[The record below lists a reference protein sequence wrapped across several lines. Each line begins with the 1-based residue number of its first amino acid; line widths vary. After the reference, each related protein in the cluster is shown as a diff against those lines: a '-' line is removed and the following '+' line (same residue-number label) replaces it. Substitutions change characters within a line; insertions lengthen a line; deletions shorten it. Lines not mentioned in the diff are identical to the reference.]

1 MEVQG
6 MNNESKLDTVKGS
19 AITKQNST
27 KVSESVSFMNKKK
40 WKDAGLFTLFVG
52 PVLLAFT
59 LIVLIPFF
67 TGIYYAFTD
76 WNGVTGTVKWVG
88 LDNFKY
94 LFSEDKQF
102 QKSFMLTTKYTVVSI
117 ILTNV
122 IGFGLALLV
131 AQRLKSRNLLR
142 TVFFMPNLI
151 GGLILGFIWQFIFV
165 KGFASIGELTGIP
178 LFELAWLGDANT
190 AFWGIVIVSLWQG
203 AGYIMIIYI
212 AALQN
217 VPQELIEAARIDGAN
232 RFQILRHITMPLVAP
247 AVTICL
253 FLTTASSF
261 KVFDA
266 NLSLTNGGPFK
277 STEMLALNIYT
288 EAFVNNRYGIGEAK
302 ALIFFIV
309 VAAITVLQ
317 VTISKKKEVES

>member
-6 MNNESKLDTVKGS
+6 MNNESKLDTVKGAALTNQKS
-19 AITKQNST
+19 A
-27 KVSESVSFMNKKK
+27 KVSHSVSFLNKKK
-40 WKDAGLFTLFVG
+40 WKEAGLFTLFVG
-52 PVLLAFT
+52 PVLLAFI

-76 WNGVTGTVKWVG
+76 WNGVTGSVKWVG

-94 LFSEDKQF
+94 LFTEDKQF
-102 QKSFMLTTKYTVVSI
+102 QQSFILTTKYTVVAI
-117 ILTNV
+117 ILTNL

-131 AQRLKSRNLLR
+131 AQKLKTKNFLR

-165 KGFASIGELTGIP
+165 KGFASIGQLTGISV
-178 LFELAWLGDANT
+178 FELAWLGDAKT
-190 AFWGIVIVSLWQG
+190 AFWGIVIVSVWQG

-232 RFQILRHITMPLVAP
+232 RFQVLRHITMPLVAP

-317 VTISKKKEVES
+317 VSISKKREVES

>member
-1 MEVQG
+1 

-19 AITKQNST
+19 AITKQKST

-59 LIVLIPFF
+59 LVVLIPFF

-76 WNGVTGTVKWVG
+76 WNGITGTVKWVG

-102 QKSFMLTTKYTVVSI
+102 QQSFMLTTKYTVVSI

-131 AQRLKSRNLLR
+131 AQRLKTRNLLR

>member
-1 MEVQG
+1 
-6 MNNESKLDTVKGS
+6 MNNESKLDTVKG
-19 AITKQNST
+19 AALANQKNTKAA
-27 KVSESVSFMNKKK
+27 ESVSFLNKKK
-40 WKDAGLFTLFVG
+40 WKEAGLFTLFVG
-52 PVLLAFT
+52 PVLLAFI

-76 WNGVTGTVKWVG
+76 WNGVTGSVKWVG

-94 LFSEDKQF
+94 LFTEDKQF
-102 QKSFMLTTKYTVVSI
+102 QQSFILTTKYTVVAI
-117 ILTNV
+117 ILTNL

-131 AQRLKSRNLLR
+131 AQKLKTKNVLR

-178 LFELAWLGDANT
+178 LFELAWLGDAKT
-190 AFWGIVIVSLWQG
+190 AFWGIVIVSVWQG

-232 RFQILRHITMPLVAP
+232 RFQVLRHITMPLVAP

-309 VAAITVLQ
+309 VAAITILQ
-317 VTISKKKEVES
+317 VTISKKREVES

>member
-19 AITKQNST
+19 VITTQKDT
-27 KVSESVSFMNKKK
+27 KVSASVSFMNKKK

-59 LIVLIPFF
+59 LVVLIPFF

-76 WNGVTGTVKWVG
+76 WNGITGTVKWVG

-102 QKSFMLTTKYTVVSI
+102 QQSFMLTTKYTVVSI
-117 ILTNV
+117 ILTNA

-131 AQRLKSRNLLR
+131 AQRLKTRNLLR

-317 VTISKKKEVES
+317 VTISKKREVES

>member
-1 MEVQG
+1 

-19 AITKQNST
+19 AITKQKST

-94 LFSEDKQF
+94 LFTEDKQF
-102 QKSFMLTTKYTVVSI
+102 QQSFMLTTKYTVVSI

-131 AQRLKSRNLLR
+131 AQRLKTRNLLR

-302 ALIFFIV
+302 ALIFFII

>member
-6 MNNESKLDTVKGS
+6 MNNESKLDTVKG
-19 AITKQNST
+19 AALTNQKVT
-27 KVSESVSFMNKKK
+27 KVNQSVSFLNKKK

-52 PVLLAFT
+52 PVLLAFI

-76 WNGVTGTVKWVG
+76 WNGVTGSVKWVG

-94 LFSEDKQF
+94 LFTEDKQF
-102 QKSFMLTTKYTVVSI
+102 QQSFLLTTKYTIVAI
-117 ILTNV
+117 ILTNL

-131 AQRLKSRNLLR
+131 AQKLKTKNVLR

-165 KGFASIGELTGIP
+165 KGFASIGALTGIP
-178 LFELAWLGDANT
+178 LFELAWLGDAKT
-190 AFWGIVIVSLWQG
+190 AFWGIVIVSVWQG

-232 RFQILRHITMPLVAP
+232 RFQVLRHITMPLVAP

>member
-1 MEVQG
+1 

-19 AITKQNST
+19 AITKQKSM
-27 KVSESVSFMNKKK
+27 KVSASVSFMNKKK
-40 WKDAGLFTLFVG
+40 WKEAGLFTLFVG

-59 LIVLIPFF
+59 LIVLIPFV

-76 WNGVTGTVKWVG
+76 WNGITGTVKWVG
-88 LDNFKY
+88 LDNFTY

-102 QKSFMLTTKYTVVSI
+102 QQSFMLTTKYTVVSI

-131 AQRLKSRNLLR
+131 AQRLKTRNLLR

-178 LFELAWLGDANT
+178 LFELAWLGDAET

-309 VAAITVLQ
+309 VAAITVIQ

>member
-19 AITKQNST
+19 PLTNQSVT
-27 KVSESVSFMNKKK
+27 KVSPSVSFFNKKK
-40 WKDAGLFTLFVG
+40 WKEAGLFTLFVG
-52 PVLLAFT
+52 PVLLAFI

-76 WNGVTGTVKWVG
+76 WNGVTGSVKWVG

-94 LFSEDKQF
+94 LFTEDKQF
-102 QKSFMLTTKYTVVSI
+102 QQSFILTTKYTVVGI
-117 ILTNV
+117 ILTNL

-131 AQRLKSRNLLR
+131 AQKLKTKNILR

-165 KGFASIGELTGIP
+165 KGFASIGTLTGIN
-178 LFELAWLGDANT
+178 LFELAWLGDAKT
-190 AFWGIVIVSLWQG
+190 AFWGIVIVSVWQG

-232 RFQILRHITMPLVAP
+232 RFQVLRHITMPLVAP

-277 STEMLALNIYT
+277 STEMLSLNIYI

-309 VAAITVLQ
+309 VAAITILQ
-317 VTISKKKEVES
+317 VTISKKREVES

>member
-6 MNNESKLDTVKGS
+6 MNNESKLETVKGS
-19 AITKQNST
+19 AIKKQKST
-27 KVSESVSFMNKKK
+27 KVSASVYFLNKKK

-59 LIVLIPFF
+59 LVVLIPFF

-76 WNGVTGTVKWVG
+76 WNGITGTVKWVG

-102 QKSFMLTTKYTVVSI
+102 QQSFMLTTKYTVVSI
-117 ILTNV
+117 ILTNA

-131 AQRLKSRNLLR
+131 AQRLKTRNLLR

-317 VTISKKKEVES
+317 VTISKKREVES

>member
-1 MEVQG
+1 MEVQR

-19 AITKQNST
+19 AITKQKSM
-27 KVSESVSFMNKKK
+27 KVSASVSFMNKKK
-40 WKDAGLFTLFVG
+40 WKEAGLFTLFVG

-59 LIVLIPFF
+59 LIVLIPFV

-76 WNGVTGTVKWVG
+76 WNGITGTVKWVG
-88 LDNFKY
+88 LDNFTY

-102 QKSFMLTTKYTVVSI
+102 QQSFMLTTKYTVVSI

-131 AQRLKSRNLLR
+131 AQRLKTRNLLR

-178 LFELAWLGDANT
+178 LFELAWLGDAET

-309 VAAITVLQ
+309 VAAITVIQ

>member
-1 MEVQG
+1 MNSQTKATNLQG
-6 MNNESKLDTVKGS
+6 GALQKNTNVSKP
-19 AITKQNST
+19 
-27 KVSESVSFMNKKK
+27 VSMASKKK

-59 LIVLIPFF
+59 IIVLIPFF

-76 WNGVTGTVKWVG
+76 WNGVTGNINWVG
-88 LDNFKY
+88 FDNFKY
-94 LFSEDKQF
+94 LFTEDKQF
-102 QKSFMLTTKYTVVSI
+102 QASFLLTAKYTVVAI

-122 IGFGLALLV
+122 IGFALAILV
-131 AQRLKSRNLLR
+131 TQMLKTRNILR

-151 GGLILGFIWQFIFV
+151 GGLLLGFIWQFIFV
-165 KGFASIGELTGIP
+165 KGFASIGQITGIP
-178 LFELAWLGDANT
+178 LFEMAWLGDAKT
-190 AFWGIVIVSLWQG
+190 AFWGIVIVSVWQG

-217 VPQELIEAARIDGAN
+217 VPQEIVEAARIDGAN
-232 RFQILRHITMPLVAP
+232 RWQILRHITIPMVAP

-261 KVFDA
+261 KIFDA

-309 VAAITVLQ
+309 VAAITVIQ
-317 VTISKKKEVES
+317 VMYTKKKEVES

>member
-1 MEVQG
+1 MKNQSKVETVENTVITEP
-6 MNNESKLDTVKGS
+6 MNTNLK
-19 AITKQNST
+19 
-27 KVSESVSFMNKKK
+27 ESVSLKNKKK
-40 WKDAGLFTLFVG
+40 LKDAGLFALFVG
-52 PVLLAFT
+52 PVFLAFT
-59 LIVLIPFF
+59 LIVLVPFF
-67 TGIYYAFTD
+67 TGIYYSFTD
-76 WNGVTGTVKWVG
+76 WNGITGNIKWVG

-94 LFSEDKQF
+94 LFTEDKQF
-102 QKSFMLTTKYTVVSI
+102 QQSFLLTTKYTVVAI
-117 ILTNV
+117 ILTNM

-131 AQRLKSRNLLR
+131 TQKLKTSNVLR
-142 TVFFMPNLI
+142 TVFFMPNMV
-151 GGLILGFIWQFIFV
+151 GGLLLGFIWQFIFV
-165 KGFASIGELTGIP
+165 KGFASLGELTGIP
-178 LFELAWLGDANT
+178 FFELAWLGDAKT
-190 AFWGIVIVSLWQG
+190 AFWGIVIVSVWQG

-217 VPQELIEAARIDGAN
+217 VPQELIEAAKIDGAN
-232 RFQILRHITMPLVAP
+232 RWQILRHITMPLVAP

-261 KVFDA
+261 KIFDA

-317 VTISKKKEVES
+317 VTISKKREVES

>member
-1 MEVQG
+1 LEKVEATTLEFQK
-6 MNNESKLDTVKGS
+6 N
-19 AITKQNST
+19 TKAL
-27 KVSESVSFMNKKK
+27 KSVSLNKNKKL
-40 WKDAGLFTLFVG
+40 KDAGLFALFVG
-52 PVLLAFT
+52 PVFLAFT

-67 TGIYYAFTD
+67 IGIYYAFID
-76 WNGVTGTVKWVG
+76 WNGIIGVVKWVG

-94 LFSEDKQF
+94 IFTEDKQF
-102 QKSFMLTTKYTVVSI
+102 QDSFKLTTKYTIVAI
-117 ILTNV
+117 ILTNAL
-122 IGFGLALLV
+122 GFGLALLV
-131 AQRLKSRNLLR
+131 TQMLKTRNILR

-151 GGLILGFIWQFIFV
+151 GGLLLGFIWQFIFV
-165 KGFASIGELTGIP
+165 KGFASIGELTKIP

-190 AFWGIVIVSLWQG
+190 AFWGIVIVSVWQG

-217 VPQELIEAARIDGAN
+217 VPQELIEAAKIDGAN
-232 RFQILRHITMPLVAP
+232 RWQILRHITMPLVAP

-302 ALIFFIV
+302 ALIFFLV
-309 VAAITVLQ
+309 VAAISVIQ
-317 VTISKKKEVES
+317 VTYSKKKEVES